1 MKKQKIPNC
10 PKSCKIQKKKIVK
23 GGKIDT
29 PNTRVHDLSFTWPG
43 PYTSIKS
50 GGVKLI

>member
-1 MKKQKIPNC
+1 MKNK
-10 PKSCKIQKKKIVK
+10 KSQTVRKVAKSKRKIVK
-23 GGKIDT
+23 RGKIDT
-29 PNTRVHDLSFTWPG
+29 PNTRMHDLSFSWPG